1 MKSFLS
7 KFVLLLIFVS
17 PYTQAQILNG
27 DFEQWSGGEPDYWYT
42 SNNPLCSPG
51 AVNVFQTSNAY
62 SGNSAVYGKITSV
75 YDTCGKGPGEHYP
88 SISTYGWVSNDIIGF
103 AISGRPKQMRIHYIY
118 KPVGEGGGFSA
129 TVYLSRWD
137 FSKGERV
144 VVGTGGFLIFNTFF
158 LDTTKYTEHVSA
170 MNYFYDEDPD
180 TIIISFGLLDND
192 VGTEFYL
199 DDISLSFMQ
208 ITSPSENDV
217 IISGEKDTIKWDA
230 GTGNIKIMYSL
241 DNGNSY
247 TTIEN
252 SYPADSSKYIW
263 DVPDDLLS
271 AKAKIRIEDM
281 QDNTQY
287 DEKSVY
293 IKPWQL
299 TRIDANGDFDL
310 FEPNKN
316 GWSFCNCSSNV
327 WPLSWWEQFGYYDG
341 IDPNTGEKYPHREP
355 FISALNDDFPDWPIF
370 VDAFGV
376 TNCYLGDSAYNSRAV
391 TLWEGVKGLWGGS
404 CEGFAVT
411 SLLYFYHENYMSL
424 VYPNVGDLQN
434 VNSASI
440 NNDVRKVINKY
451 FTQQFGDPYKK
462 DGDDKWLTLDARQTL
477 QELKDL
483 FSKNN
488 KDAPPLEIYKK
499 VGSGG
504 HAVTPYKLERIGN
517 SSKFNLWVYDSNNP
531 NATNRG
537 IIFDSVADKRTENT
551 GLGWGSDS
559 TKCYLALNS
568 SEHLFNIHLPGEA
581 GFLAPR
587 PVTSKKLGN
596 QDLNLNI
603 YNTSNAEIMIQNSKG
618 TIGYEDSLVVNTF
631 PDARPIIPKTGTVH
645 PPIGYSLTQ
654 GDYSVQIN
662 NFTDSSS
669 HIFFMNESTIYN
681 YRRHDAA
688 PNQKDIFNFSNGLG
702 IENIDQASKK
712 INLETIIEEDSSEKV
727 FVADM
732 LQISKDDSIHINE
745 LDRNKLVFKNFGSA
759 KSYNL
764 QVRSANPTEAQE
776 FNHGNISIANNSS
789 HQIVPVWNKLEIEP
803 VKILIDNGNDGSI
816 DDSMFVSNELTGA
829 IDLFKNNNP
838 NEFHLYQNY
847 PNPFNP
853 TTKIKYSIPSLGTS
867 LMKLVQL
874 KVYDVLGREVAILVN
889 KQQQPGN
896 YEVAFDA
903 STLSSGVYFY
913 TLRTGGF
920 IKTKKMLLLK

>member
-1 MKSFLS
+1 MISTLPLS
-7 KFVLLLIFVS
+7 
-17 PYTQAQILNG
+17 AQILNG
-27 DFEQWSGGEPDYWYT
+27 DFEDWSGGEPDYWYT

-62 SGNSAVYGKITSV
+62 SGNYAVYGKITSV

-88 SISTYGWVSNDIIGF
+88 FVSTYGWVSNDIIGF
-103 AISGRPKQMRIHYIY
+103 AISGRPRQMRIHYIY

-144 VVGTGGFLIFNTFF
+144 VVGTGGFLIFNTSF

-217 IISGEKDTIKWDA
+217 IIAGEKDTIKWDA
-230 GTGNIKIMYSL
+230 GTGDIKIMYSL

-271 AKAKIRIEDM
+271 AKAKLRIEDS

-299 TRIDANGDFDL
+299 TRIDANGDFEL
-310 FEPNKN
+310 FEPAKN
-316 GWSFCNCSSNV
+316 GWKFRNDSSSM

-341 IDPNTGEKYPHREP
+341 IDPNTGEKYPLREP

-376 TNCYLGDSAYNSRAV
+376 TNCYIGDSAYNSRAV
-391 TLWEGVKGLWGGS
+391 TLWNGVKGRWGGS
-404 CEGFAVT
+404 CEGFAVS
-411 SLLYFYHENYMSL
+411 SLLYFYYENYMSL
-424 VYPNVGDLQN
+424 VFPNVGDLQAI
-434 VNSASI
+434 NSASL
-440 NNDVRKVINKY
+440 NGDVRKVINRY
-451 FTQQFGDPYKK
+451 FIHQFADPYKSYE
-462 DGDDKWLTLDARQTL
+462 DQRWNTVDARQTL
-477 QELKDL
+477 QELKEM
-483 FSKNN
+483 FGKNN
-488 KDAPPLEIYKK
+488 KDAMPLGFYNNN
-499 VGSGG
+499 GSGG
-504 HAVTPYKLERIGN
+504 HAVTPYKLERIGDTPV
-517 SSKFNLWVYDSNNP
+517 FNLRVYDSNNP
-531 NATNRG
+531 GATNKG
-537 IIFDSVADKRTENT
+537 IRIDSAANKWTELT
-551 GLGWGSDS
+551 GLYWGSGTTGCLLGLRS
-559 TKCYLALNS
+559 G
-568 SEHLFNIHLPGEA
+568 EHLFNIHLPSKA
-581 GFLAPR
+581 GLLSPR
-587 PVTSKKLGN
+587 PVTSKNFGN

-603 YNTSNAEIMIQNSKG
+603 YNTSNAEIIIQNSEG
-618 TIGYEDSLVVNTF
+618 TIGYGDSLVINSFT
-631 PDARPIIPKTGTVH
+631 DARPIIPKTGTVH
-645 PPIGYSLTQ
+645 PPIGYRLPQ

-669 HIFFMNESTIYN
+669 YIFFMDESTIYN
-681 YRRHDAA
+681 YRRHDAT

-702 IENIDQASKK
+702 IENTDQSSKR

-727 FVADM
+727 FVADK

-745 LDRNKLVFKNFGSA
+745 LDRNKLVFKNFGTA

-776 FNHGNISIANNSS
+776 FNHGNISIADNSS

-803 VKILIDNGNDGSI
+803 VKILIDNGNDGTI
-816 DDSMFVSNELTGA
+816 DDSIFVSNEVTEVKDRYSSV
-829 IDLFKNNNP
+829 IPEDYK
-838 NEFHLYQNY
+838 LYQNY

-853 TTKIKYSIPSLGTS
+853 TTTIKFNLSKQSHIT
-867 LMKLVQL
+867 L
-874 KVYDVLGREVAILVN
+874 KVYNILGQEVATLVN
-889 KQQQPGN
+889 AVRQAGS
-896 YEVAFDA
+896 YSIGFSA
-903 STLSSGVYFY
+903 SALPSGVYFY
-913 TLRTGGF
+913 TLATDEF
-920 IKTKKMLLLK
+920 ISTKKMIVIK